1 MAPVTTHAHES
12 ITPSPVLHLAFE
24 LADERWKLAFTPGLG
39 QRPRLRTVRARD
51 LDGVRREVA
60 QALARF
66 GLPAGT
72 RVVSCYEAGR
82 DGFWLHRALTA
93 LGIGTV
99 IVDSA
104 SIEVNRRL
112 RRAKADRL
120 DAEKLVLMLVRA
132 TAGDRRVWRVV
143 QVPAEAD
150 EAARQLGRELDAVTH
165 DRTQVLNRMHG
176 LLATE
181 GVHLA
186 LTGDVPAALA
196 AVRRW
201 DGTPLPAPLRA
212 RLERDWSQVE
222 ALTARRLL
230 LQQQRRR
237 EIGHGTSPAH
247 AQMRQLMQLR
257 AVGAAS
263 AMVLVREFFG
273 WRGFRNRRQV
283 GGCAGLTATPY
294 QTGGTHREQG
304 ISKAG
309 NRRVRTLMI
318 ELAWSWL
325 RYQPGSEL
333 SGWYR
338 TYVAGGGPRQRRV
351 GIVALAR
358 KLLIALWRYLETGT
372 VPAGAGLK
380 PAVRPHT

>member
-1 MAPVTTHAHES
+1 MSPVTTHAQES
-12 ITPSPVLHLAFE
+12 TPTTLMLHLAFE
-24 LADERWKLAFTPGLG
+24 LADQRWKLAFTPGLG
-39 QRPRLRTVRARD
+39 QRPRVRTVSARD
-51 LDGVRREVA
+51 LDAVRQEITR
-60 QALARF
+60 ALARF
-66 GLPAGT
+66 GLPAT
-72 RVVSCYEAGR
+72 TPVVSCYEAGR

-93 LGIGTV
+93 RGIGNQ

-104 SIEVNRRL
+104 SIEINRRL

-132 TAGDRRVWRVV
+132 TQGDPRVWRVV
-143 QVPAEAD
+143 RVPSEAD
-150 EAARQLGRELDAVTH
+150 EAARQLSRELDAVAH

-181 GVHLA
+181 GVQLA

-201 DGTPLPAPLRA
+201 DGTPLPAELVT
-212 RLERDWSQVE
+212 RLERDWRQSE
-222 ALTARRLL
+222 ALTTRRTG
-230 LQQQRRR
+230 LQAQRRQDLVT
-237 EIGHGTSPAH
+237 GTTPAH
-247 AQMRQLMQLR
+247 AQMRQLARLS
-257 AVGAAS
+257 AVGVTTAT
-263 AMVLVREFFG
+263 VLVREFFG
-273 WRGFRNRRQV
+273 WRAFRNRRQV
-283 GGCAGLTATPY
+283 GGCAGLTATPF

-318 ELAWSWL
+318 ELAWGWL
-325 RYQPGSEL
+325 RYQPQSEL
-333 SGWYR
+333 SAWYR
-338 TYVAGGGPRQRRV
+338 TYVGGGGARQRRV

-372 VPAGAGLK
+372 VPAGARLK
-380 PAVRPHT
+380 A

>member
-12 ITPSPVLHLAFE
+12 TLPTPVLHLAFE
-24 LADERWKLAFTPGLG
+24 LADHWWKLAITPGLG
-39 QRPRLRTVRARD
+39 QRPRGRRVRARD
-51 LDGVRREVA
+51 LDGVRQEIAR
-60 QALARF
+60 ALARF

-82 DGFWLHRALTA
+82 EGFWLHRALTA
-93 LGIGTV
+93 LGIENV

-132 TAGDRRVWRVV
+132 TQGDRRVWRVV
-143 QVPAEAD
+143 RVPSEAD
-150 EAARQLGRELDAVTH
+150 ETARQLSRELDAVTH
-165 DRTQVLNRMHG
+165 DRTQTLNRIHG

-181 GVHLA
+181 GVTLA

-201 DGTPLPAPLRA
+201 DGTPLPAELVA
-212 RLERDWSQVE
+212 RLTRDWRQVE
-222 ALTARRLL
+222 ALTARRSA
-230 LQQQRRR
+230 LQTQRRR
-237 EIGHGTSPAH
+237 DVATGTTPVH
-247 AQMRQLMQLR
+247 VQMRQLLRLR
-257 AVGAAS
+257 AVGVTS
-263 AMVLVREFFG
+263 AVVLTREFFG
-273 WRGFRNRRQV
+273 WRAFRNRRQV

-318 ELAWSWL
+318 ELAWGWL
-325 RYQPGSEL
+325 RYQPQSAL
-333 SGWYR
+333 SAWYR
-338 TYVAGGGPRQRRV
+338 AYVGGGARQRRV

-372 VPAGAGLK
+372 VPAGAMLK
-380 PAVRPHT
+380 PA